1 MTVLIA
7 FDCDET
13 LNISNGIIDILTL
26 NNINIPPYIQV
37 VIVSE
42 SSFCSQLP
50 FPKIINDNIL
60 RPRHITR
67 FENLLTAA
75 LRYPSLLNIY
85 VSDNDGDDKIAENAG
100 FVYVHPKD
108 FHFPIK

>member
-7 FDCDET
+7 LDCDET
-13 LNISNGIIDILTL
+13 LSVSNGSIPVSRL
-26 NNINIPPYIQV
+26 NEINIPPYIQV

-50 FPKIINDNIL
+50 FPRFVNNNRL

-67 FENLLTAA
+67 LENLLEAT

-85 VSDNDGDDKIAENAG
+85 VSDNFGDDDIAKKAG
-100 FVYVHPKD
+100 FAYINPKD
-108 FHFPIK
+108 FRFPIK

>member
-13 LNISNGIIDILTL
+13 INVSNGPIDVLRL
-26 NNINIPPYIQV
+26 REINIPPYIQV

-42 SSFCSQLP
+42 SVFCSDLP
-50 FPKIINDNIL
+50 FPKFLNDNRL
-60 RPRHITR
+60 RPRSVTR
-67 FENLLTAA
+67 LENLLAAA

-85 VSDNDGDDKIAENAG
+85 VSDNAGDDEIAKNAG
-100 FVYVHPKD
+100 FVYCHPKN
-108 FHFPIK
+108 FNLPIR